1 MKSVLKLWQ
10 FQNLTREGR
19 LVVFKI
25 LAISKIVFQ
34 ALTAAVSSHVIK
46 DFEKKKK
53 KWTSFLWITSNPK
66 IKLKILCKNYDEGSI
81 KYVDILIK

>member
-25 LAISKIVFQ
+25 LAISKIAFQ
-34 ALTAAVSSHVIK
+34 ALIAAVS

-53 KWTSFLWITSNPK
+53 K
-66 IKLKILCKNYDEGSI
+66 
-81 KYVDILIK
+81 

>member
-53 KWTSFLWITSNPK
+53 
-66 IKLKILCKNYDEGSI
+66 
-81 KYVDILIK
+81 

>member
-25 LAISKIVFQ
+25 LAISKLAFQ
-34 ALTAAVSSHVIK
+34 ALIAPAATHVIK
-46 DFEKKKK
+46 A
-53 KWTSFLWITSNPK
+53 L
-66 IKLKILCKNYDEGSI
+66 
-81 KYVDILIK
+81 

>member
-34 ALTAAVSSHVIK
+34 ALIAAVSSHVIK

-53 KWTSFLWITSNPK
+53 NRHPSYGLR
-66 IKLKILCKNYDEGSI
+66 
-81 KYVDILIK
+81 LIQN

>member
-10 FQNLTREGR
+10 FQNLTREER

-46 DFEKKKK
+46 DFEKKKNRHP
-53 KWTSFLWITSNPK
+53 SYGLR
-66 IKLKILCKNYDEGSI
+66 
-81 KYVDILIK
+81 LIQN

>member
-10 FQNLTREGR
+10 FQNLTREER

-34 ALTAAVSSHVIK
+34 ALIAAVSSHVIK
-46 DFEKKKK
+46 DFEKKKYRHP
-53 KWTSFLWITSNPK
+53 SYGLR
-66 IKLKILCKNYDEGSI
+66 
-81 KYVDILIK
+81 LIQN